1 MANRINPSNAV
12 YGAAVAVLA
21 ACAVRHYGYTLA
33 PEADRANWWNA
44 IGALMMMAAP
54 AYAAWRWPGRLVWAA
69 AAWWVVE
76 EAMVVGC
83 SLAYIV
89 RPWTVAAGQ
98 DQCSALLGFDLGKL
112 GAVIMACI
120 LVAIIAIRH
129 KTCKT

>member
-1 MANRINPSNAV
+1 MANRIDDSNAV
-12 YGAAVAVLA
+12 YGVAVAVLA

-33 PEADRANWWNA
+33 PDADRANWWNA
-44 IGALMMMAAP
+44 IGALMILAAP
-54 AYAAWRWPGRLVWAA
+54 VYAAWRWPGRLVWAA
-69 AAWWVVE
+69 AAWWLLE

-112 GAVIMACI
+112 SAVIMACI
-120 LVAIIAIRH
+120 LVVIIAIRH